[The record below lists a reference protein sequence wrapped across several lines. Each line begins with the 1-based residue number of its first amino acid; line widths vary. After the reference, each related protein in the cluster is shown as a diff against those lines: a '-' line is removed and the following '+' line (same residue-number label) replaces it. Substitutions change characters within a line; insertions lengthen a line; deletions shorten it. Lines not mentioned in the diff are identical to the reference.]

1 MISLIALVSDAYA
14 QQQVSDTLKFMNDY
28 RKFVSFV
35 VSQPSLT
42 RPLADSL
49 IARQDTLMHQYR
61 TIKPLLNDLQ
71 VEEYNNLKGRYTK
84 KLLEY
89 RGDRFTDSL
98 EAAGDSISKTAGRA
112 GKAGNR
118 NTPGT
123 LSRNA
128 PVRTVFYHG
137 AYAL

>member
-1 MISLIALVSDAYA
+1 MKFLIIISLMAFVSNSYA
-14 QQQVSDTLKFMNDY
+14 QQQVSDTLRFMNDY

-35 VSQPSLT
+35 VSQPSLSK
-42 RPLADSL
+42 PVADSL

-61 TIKPLLNDLQ
+61 VIKPQLNDLQ
-71 VEEYNNLKGRYTK
+71 VEEYNRLKGRYTK

-112 GKAGNR
+112 GKAVG
-118 NTPGT
+118 GFFKG
-123 LSRNA
+123 L
-128 PVRTVFYHG
+128 FEQ
-137 AYAL
+137 

>member
-1 MISLIALVSDAYA
+1 MKKFLTIVSMLMLMDEAYA
-14 QQQVSDTLKFMNDY
+14 QQPVSDTLKFMNDY

-35 VSQPSLT
+35 VSQPLLS

-61 TIKPLLNDLQ
+61 VLKPQLNDLQ
-71 VEEYNNLKGRYTK
+71 VEEYNRLKGRYTK

-112 GKAGNR
+112 GKAIG
-118 NTPGT
+118 GFFKG
-123 LSRNA
+123 L
-128 PVRTVFYHG
+128 FEQ
-137 AYAL
+137 

>member
-1 MISLIALVSDAYA
+1 MKKYLTIVSMLMLMGEAYA
-14 QQQVSDTLKFMNDY
+14 QQPVSDTLKFMNDY

-35 VSQPSLT
+35 VSQPSLS

-61 TIKPLLNDLQ
+61 VLKPQLNDLQ
-71 VEEYNNLKGRYTK
+71 VEEYNRLKGRYTK

-112 GKAGNR
+112 GKAIG
-118 NTPGT
+118 GFFKG
-123 LSRNA
+123 L
-128 PVRTVFYHG
+128 FEQ
-137 AYAL
+137 

>member
-1 MISLIALVSDAYA
+1 MKKFLTIVSMLMLIGEAFA
-14 QQQVSDTLKFMNDY
+14 QQPVSDTLKFMNDY

-35 VSQPSLT
+35 VSQPSLS

-61 TIKPLLNDLQ
+61 VLKPQLNDLQ
-71 VEEYNNLKGRYTK
+71 VEEYNRLKGRYTK

-112 GKAGNR
+112 GKAIG
-118 NTPGT
+118 GFFKG
-123 LSRNA
+123 L
-128 PVRTVFYHG
+128 FEQ
-137 AYAL
+137 

>member
-1 MISLIALVSDAYA
+1 MQEKMKKILIILSLLTFISKAYA

-42 RPLADSL
+42 RPIADSL

-61 TIKPLLNDLQ
+61 QIKPQLNDSQ
-71 VEEYNNLKGRYTK
+71 VEEYNRLKGRYTK

-98 EAAGDSISKTAGRA
+98 EAAGDSISKTAGRV
-112 GKAGNR
+112 GKAVGGFFKGMFER
-118 NTPGT
+118 
-123 LSRNA
+123 
-128 PVRTVFYHG
+128 
-137 AYAL
+137 

>member
-1 MISLIALVSDAYA
+1 MKKILIILSLLTFMSKAYS

-42 RPLADSL
+42 RPIADSL

-61 TIKPLLNDLQ
+61 QIKPQLDDSQ
-71 VEEYNNLKGRYTK
+71 VEEYNRLKGRYTK

-98 EAAGDSISKTAGRA
+98 EAAGDSISKTAGRV
-112 GKAGNR
+112 GKAVGGFFKGMFER
-118 NTPGT
+118 
-123 LSRNA
+123 
-128 PVRTVFYHG
+128 
-137 AYAL
+137 

>member
-1 MISLIALVSDAYA
+1 MKKILIILSLLTFMSKAYA

-42 RPLADSL
+42 RPIADSL

-61 TIKPLLNDLQ
+61 QIKPQLNDSQ
-71 VEEYNNLKGRYTK
+71 VEEYNRLKGRYTK

-98 EAAGDSISKTAGRA
+98 EAAGDSISKTAGRV
-112 GKAGNR
+112 GKAVGGFFKGMFER
-118 NTPGT
+118 
-123 LSRNA
+123 
-128 PVRTVFYHG
+128 
-137 AYAL
+137 

>member
-1 MISLIALVSDAYA
+1 MKKILIILSLLTFMSKAYA

-42 RPLADSL
+42 RPIADSL

-61 TIKPLLNDLQ
+61 QIKPQLDDSQ
-71 VEEYNNLKGRYTK
+71 VEEYNRLKGRYTK

-98 EAAGDSISKTAGRA
+98 EAAGDSISKTAGRV
-112 GKAGNR
+112 GKAVGGFFKGMFER
-118 NTPGT
+118 
-123 LSRNA
+123 
-128 PVRTVFYHG
+128 
-137 AYAL
+137 

>member
-1 MISLIALVSDAYA
+1 MKKTLMIFSMLVLMGDAYA

-35 VSQPSLT
+35 VSQPSLA

-61 TIKPLLNDLQ
+61 TLKPQLNDLQ
-71 VEEYNNLKGRYTK
+71 VEEYNRLKGRYTK
-84 KLLEY
+84 KMLEY

-98 EAAGDSISKTAGRA
+98 EATGDSISKAAGRA
-112 GKAGNR
+112 GK
-118 NTPGT
+118 
-123 LSRNA
+123 
-128 PVRTVFYHG
+128 TVGGFFKG
-137 AYAL
+137 LFE

>member
-1 MISLIALVSDAYA
+1 MLAFVYEAFA

-42 RPLADSL
+42 KPLADSL

-61 TIKPLLNDLQ
+61 ILKPRLNDFQ
-71 VEEYNNLKGRYTK
+71 VEEYNRLKGRYTK

-89 RGDRFTDSL
+89 RGDRFSDSL
-98 EAAGDSISKTAGRA
+98 EATGDSISNAAGRA
-112 GKAGNR
+112 GKAVG
-118 NTPGT
+118 GFFKG
-123 LSRNA
+123 L
-128 PVRTVFYHG
+128 FEQ
-137 AYAL
+137 